1 MNTRF
6 WVTAGL
12 AILASA
18 TLLCVKKAPEVQNTL
33 SCIIGSDTL
42 TQTGVSQLVPGALPP
57 AGKMSRAA
65 LQCAL
70 SKQACRG
77 TFTEKDREFFSDL
90 SSQLGS
96 GTGESWS
103 PQAAASLYRAAK
115 ALQAKTRELPTALE
129 VASYVDSLF
138 ASAVR
143 RSDSGIVC
151 QLLVND
157 SLLRSMGSIATRED
171 LERILAEVFCIPL
184 KSAGILTD
192 FLISEEMEQKAV
204 TEASSHVKG
213 LVSRET
219 THVRK
224 PPQVGAPS
232 TLAKAQENLKL
243 ALMYRTQQSITDSIK
258 RHLPNLEALYK
269 RHLKIHQSLSGT
281 VWVTFVIN
289 PDGRVASARIKST
302 DIPEKDF
309 LNPFCTYVEK
319 MHFLRIP
326 DDLGPM
332 TFEFPFEFSP
342 EQ

>member
-157 SLLRSMGSIATRED
+157 SLLMSM
-171 LERILAEVFCIPL
+171 
-184 KSAGILTD
+184 
-192 FLISEEMEQKAV
+192 
-204 TEASSHVKG
+204 
-213 LVSRET
+213 
-219 THVRK
+219 
-224 PPQVGAPS
+224 
-232 TLAKAQENLKL
+232 
-243 ALMYRTQQSITDSIK
+243 
-258 RHLPNLEALYK
+258 
-269 RHLKIHQSLSGT
+269 
-281 VWVTFVIN
+281 
-289 PDGRVASARIKST
+289 
-302 DIPEKDF
+302 
-309 LNPFCTYVEK
+309 
-319 MHFLRIP
+319 
-326 DDLGPM
+326 
-332 TFEFPFEFSP
+332 
-342 EQ
+342 